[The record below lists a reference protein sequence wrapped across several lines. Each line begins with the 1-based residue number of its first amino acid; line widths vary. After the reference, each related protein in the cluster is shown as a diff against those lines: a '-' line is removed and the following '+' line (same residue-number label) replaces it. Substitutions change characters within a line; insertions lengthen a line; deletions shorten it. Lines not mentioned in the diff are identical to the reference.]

1 MARPRKPELTDEEL
15 AEIQP
20 LLSAA
25 YGWGNGVEGAA
36 RALSRMR
43 AGPSPTPAVEANARV
58 SARWLARQLE
68 ARKTPAKRFAGMSE
82 RRQNPNAGK
91 TPEPPVSDERRQNP
105 DATGDTGPRMG
116 REQLEELEGDTFDDP
131 RWAGDVEARKRF
143 EKHMSDSR
151 RRQT

>member
-1 MARPRKPELTDEEL
+1 MARPRKPDVTDDEL

-91 TPEPPVSDERRQNP
+91 TPELPVTDERRQNP
-105 DATGDTGPRMG
+105 DATDGTGTRMG
-116 REQLEELEGDTFDDP
+116 GLEELEGGIFDDP